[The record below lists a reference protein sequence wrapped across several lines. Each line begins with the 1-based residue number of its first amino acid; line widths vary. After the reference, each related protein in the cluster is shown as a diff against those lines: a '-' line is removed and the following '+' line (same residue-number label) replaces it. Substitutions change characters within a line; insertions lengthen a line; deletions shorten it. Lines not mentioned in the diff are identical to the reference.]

1 MQRLMK
7 NDGLDDDKAFQAAL
21 SHTLEKIY
29 CYTEHCNKAALSK
42 ANGSPRRKNTIWD

>member
-21 SHTLEKIY
+21 SHTLEEIY
-29 CYTEHCNKAALSK
+29 CYTERCYKAALSK